1 MWLRKK
7 KTGKNKEGRKRMK
20 IVFMGTPDFAVKALE
35 ELVQAGHEIVCVVT
49 QPDKPKGRG
58 NQVQISAVK
67 ECALKY
73 NLSLFQPR
81 KIKEKEAVEYLKT
94 LEADLFVVAAF
105 GQILSK
111 EILDMPKYGCVNIHA
126 SLLPKYR
133 GEAPIQW
140 AVIDGVEK
148 TGITIQQ
155 MNEGVDTGDI
165 LLQKEYCLAKDETGA
180 SLFDRLCD
188 LGAEAIVEA
197 IAKIEEGSS
206 VPVKQNEAEATY
218 AKMLTKAMG
227 EIDFSKE
234 AVVIERLI
242 RGLNSWP
249 SAYTYYKGKSMK
261 IWRAE
266 VVSNE
271 ADEAKAGTVIAKDKE
286 SFTIA
291 CEKDALRVLEIQ
303 PEGKRRMS
311 VKDFMLGCK
320 VELGEKLG
328 N

>member
-1 MWLRKK
+1 M
-7 KTGKNKEGRKRMK
+7 N
-20 IVFMGTPDFAVKALE
+20 IIFMGTPDFAVGALE
-35 ELVQAGHEIVCVVT
+35 AILAAGHNVQLVVT
-49 QPDKPKGRG
+49 QPDKAQGR
-58 NQVQISAVK
+58 SKELKPPAVK
-67 ECALKY
+67 VCAMEH
-73 NLSLFQPR
+73 NLPVFQPE
-81 KIKEKEAVEYLKT
+81 KIKKEEAVSVLKQY
-94 LEADLFVVAAF
+94 EADLYVVAAF
-105 GQILSK
+105 GQILSR
-111 EILDMPKYGCVNIHA
+111 EILDLPKFGCVNIHA

-133 GEAPIQW
+133 GAAPIQW

-165 LLQKEYCLAKDETGA
+165 LLQKEYILAEDETGA
-180 SLFDRLCD
+180 SLFDRLCG

-197 IAKIEEGSS
+197 ISKIEEGSI
-206 VPVKQNEAEATY
+206 VPVKQNEEEATH

-227 EIDFSKE
+227 EMDFWRE
-234 AVVIERLI
+234 AVVLERLV

-249 SAYTYYKGKSMK
+249 SAYTYYKGKTMK
-261 IWRAE
+261 IWRAK
-266 VVSNE
+266 VVPNE
-271 ADEAKAGTVIAKDKE
+271 TGDATIGTIIAKDKE

-291 CEKDALRVLEIQ
+291 CQKDALKVLEIQ

>member
-1 MWLRKK
+1 M
-7 KTGKNKEGRKRMK
+7 N
-20 IVFMGTPDFAVKALE
+20 IIFMGTPDFAVGALE
-35 ELVQAGHEIVCVVT
+35 AIIAAGHNIQLVVT
-49 QPDKPKGRG
+49 QPDKAQGR
-58 NQVQISAVK
+58 SKELKPPAVK
-67 ECALKY
+67 VCAMEH
-73 NLSLFQPR
+73 NLPVFQPER
-81 KIKEKEAVEYLKT
+81 IKKEEAVAVLKQY
-94 LEADLFVVAAF
+94 EADLYVVAAF
-105 GQILSK
+105 GQILSRA
-111 EILDMPKYGCVNIHA
+111 ILDLPKFGCVNIHA

-133 GEAPIQW
+133 GAAPIQW

-197 IAKIEEGSS
+197 IAKIEEGSI

>member
-1 MWLRKK
+1 M
-7 KTGKNKEGRKRMK
+7 N
-20 IVFMGTPDFAVKALE
+20 IIFMGTPDFAVGALE
-35 ELVQAGHEIVCVVT
+35 AILAAGHNVQLVVT
-49 QPDKPKGRG
+49 QPDKAQGR
-58 NQVQISAVK
+58 SKELKPPAVK
-67 ECALKY
+67 VCAMEH
-73 NLSLFQPR
+73 NLPVFQPE
-81 KIKEKEAVEYLKT
+81 KIKKEEAVSVLKQY
-94 LEADLFVVAAF
+94 EADLYVVAAF
-105 GQILSK
+105 GQILSR
-111 EILDMPKYGCVNIHA
+111 EILDLPKFGCVNIHA

-133 GEAPIQW
+133 GAAPIQW

-165 LLQKEYCLAKDETGA
+165 LLQKEYILAEDETGA
-180 SLFDRLCD
+180 SLFDRLCG

-197 IAKIEEGSS
+197 ISKIEEGSI
-206 VPVKQNEAEATY
+206 VPVKQNEEEATH

-227 EIDFSKE
+227 EMDFGRE
-234 AVVIERLI
+234 AVVLERLV

-249 SAYTYYKGKSMK
+249 SAYTYYKGKTMK

-266 VVSNE
+266 VVPNE
-271 ADEAKAGTVIAKDKE
+271 TVDATIGTIITKDKE

-291 CEKDALRVLEIQ
+291 CQKDALKVLEIQ

>member
-1 MWLRKK
+1 M
-7 KTGKNKEGRKRMK
+7 N
-20 IVFMGTPDFAVKALE
+20 IIFMGTPDFAVGALE
-35 ELVQAGHEIVCVVT
+35 AILAAGHNVQLVVT
-49 QPDKPKGRG
+49 QPDKAQGR
-58 NQVQISAVK
+58 SKELKPPAVK
-67 ECALKY
+67 VCAMEH
-73 NLSLFQPR
+73 NLPVFQPE
-81 KIKEKEAVEYLKT
+81 KIKKEEAVSVLKQY
-94 LEADLFVVAAF
+94 EADLYVVAAF
-105 GQILSK
+105 GQILSR
-111 EILDMPKYGCVNIHA
+111 EILDLPKFGCVNIHA

-133 GEAPIQW
+133 GAAPIQW

-165 LLQKEYCLAKDETGA
+165 LLQKEYILAEDETGA
-180 SLFDRLCD
+180 SLFDRLCG

-197 IAKIEEGSS
+197 ISKIEEGSI
-206 VPVKQNEAEATY
+206 VPVKQNEEEATH

-227 EIDFSKE
+227 EMDFGRE
-234 AVVIERLI
+234 AVVLERLV

-249 SAYTYYKGKSMK
+249 SAYTYYKGKTMK
-261 IWRAE
+261 IWRAK
-266 VVSNE
+266 VVPNE
-271 ADEAKAGTVIAKDKE
+271 TGDATIGTIIAKDKE

-291 CEKDALRVLEIQ
+291 CQKDALKVLEIQ

>member
-1 MWLRKK
+1 M
-7 KTGKNKEGRKRMK
+7 N
-20 IVFMGTPDFAVKALE
+20 IIFMGTPDFAVGALE
-35 ELVQAGHEIVCVVT
+35 AIIAAGHNIQLVVT
-49 QPDKPKGRG
+49 QPDKAQGR
-58 NQVQISAVK
+58 SKELKPPAVK
-67 ECALKY
+67 VCAIEH
-73 NLSLFQPR
+73 NLPVFQPE
-81 KIKEKEAVEYLKT
+81 KIKKEEAVAVLKQY
-94 LEADLFVVAAF
+94 EADLYVVAAF

-111 EILDMPKYGCVNIHA
+111 EILDLPKFGCVNIHA

-133 GEAPIQW
+133 GAAPIQW
-140 AVIDGVEK
+140 AVIDGVSK

-165 LLQKEYCLAKDETGA
+165 LLQKEYYLAKDETGA

-188 LGAEAIVEA
+188 LGAKAIVEA
-197 IAKIEEGSS
+197 MEKIEAGT
-206 VPVKQNEAEATY
+206 VCPVKQDENEATH

-227 EIDFSKE
+227 EIDFRCD
-234 AVVIERLI
+234 ADVIERLV

-261 IWRAE
+261 IWRAN
-266 VVSNE
+266 VVSL
-271 ADEAKAGTVIAKDKE
+271 DENGANPGTVITKDKE
-286 SFTIA
+286 SFTVL
-291 CEKDALRVLEIQ
+291 CGKDALQILEIQ

-320 VELGEKLG
+320 MELGEKLG

>member
-1 MWLRKK
+1 M
-7 KTGKNKEGRKRMK
+7 N
-20 IVFMGTPDFAVKALE
+20 IIFMGTPDFAVGALE
-35 ELVQAGHEIVCVVT
+35 AILAAGHNVQLVVT
-49 QPDKPKGRG
+49 QPDKAQGR
-58 NQVQISAVK
+58 SKELKPPAVK
-67 ECALKY
+67 VCAMEH
-73 NLSLFQPR
+73 NLPVFQPE
-81 KIKEKEAVEYLKT
+81 KIKKEEAVSVLKQY
-94 LEADLFVVAAF
+94 EADLYVVAAF
-105 GQILSK
+105 GQILSR
-111 EILDMPKYGCVNIHA
+111 EILDLPKFGCVNIHA

-133 GEAPIQW
+133 GAAPIQW

-165 LLQKEYCLAKDETGA
+165 LLQKEYILAEDETGA
-180 SLFDRLCD
+180 SLFDRLCG

-197 IAKIEEGSS
+197 ISKMEEGSI
-206 VPVKQNEAEATY
+206 VPVKQNEEEATH

-227 EIDFSKE
+227 EMDFGRE
-234 AVVIERLI
+234 AVVLERLV

-249 SAYTYYKGKSMK
+249 SAYTYYKGKTMK
-261 IWRAE
+261 IWRAK
-266 VVSNE
+266 VVPNE
-271 ADEAKAGTVIAKDKE
+271 TGDATIGTIIAKDKE

-291 CEKDALRVLEIQ
+291 CQKDALKVLEIQ